1 MTGRVRHVPLGRHE
15 SVSRPSAWGRS
26 PRSQRG
32 PAAAGPAS
40 HWPWLR
46 ERRVGAGSACCTLA
60 MRRSASGTIPAL
72 ASCCWRTH
80 VRRPSV
86 EPRGRGERVSPLPH
100 LRWRC
105 GVRSAFLRLRDR
117 FQRAERGG
125 PPGGQGG
132 RERADG
138 EGEQD
143 HEGEDAPRGGRQFDP
158 LACGRCHSRWAAANR
173 HKAAMATP
181 AVSTTSW
188 PPQPGTR
195 WSVRPGAAD
204 TTETAD
210 DGHANQ
216 YWSPRT
222 RGHGP
227 QDGSGLRLSA
237 EPAHSAPLGPGAGI
251 AARVRRRPGRGIG
264 RLNTAA
270 LGVTCPIERRPRRAV
285 HLSGRT

>member
-143 HEGEDAPRGGRQFDP
+143 HEGEDAPRGGDSSTR
-158 LACGRCHSRWAAANR
+158 SR
-173 HKAAMATP
+173 
-181 AVSTTSW
+181 
-188 PPQPGTR
+188 
-195 WSVRPGAAD
+195 AAD
-204 TTETAD
+204 ATAAGRPRTD
-210 DGHANQ
+210 TRRQWPHRP
-216 YWSPRT
+216 SPR
-222 RGHGP
+222 H
-227 QDGSGLRLSA
+227 
-237 EPAHSAPLGPGAGI
+237 
-251 AARVRRRPGRGIG
+251 PGRPSPGRAGASGQGRPTRRKQLMTGMPTSIG
-264 RLNTAA
+264 RHGRAGMDLKTDPGSAFRQSRR
-270 LGVTCPIERRPRRAV
+270 TPRHSDPERA
-285 HLSGRT
+285 